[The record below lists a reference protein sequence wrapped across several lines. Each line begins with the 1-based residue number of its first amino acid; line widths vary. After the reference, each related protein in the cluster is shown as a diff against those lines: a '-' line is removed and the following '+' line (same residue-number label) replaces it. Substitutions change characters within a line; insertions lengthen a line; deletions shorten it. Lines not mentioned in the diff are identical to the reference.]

1 MKETESKSQ
10 KGFSLLELLVAVV
23 IIGIIAVMAMTQ
35 FGRTETRIQRQNI
48 ARELKIYL
56 ERARFDSVKRRATIT
71 TDMARVIITSATT
84 FNVTTDMNL
93 NGTIDAADT
102 RFVSLNAR
110 TDARI
115 TGTNLIFP
123 IIIRFDHRGQAFAI
137 NANNVEITPNFTICD
152 ANCTPTTATADN
164 STIITVTPT
173 GTVAMLN
180 GGSALS
186 NIGAPNVTTVA
197 GNASISNLVYV
208 NGNSN
213 SNSY

>member
-1 MKETESKSQ
+1 MKKTESKSQ
-10 KGFSLLELLVAVV
+10 KGFSLLELLIVIAIVA
-23 IIGIIAVMAMTQ
+23 IIAVMAMTQ

-56 ERARFDSVKRRATIT
+56 ERARFDSVKRRAMNAA
-71 TDMARVIITSATT
+71 DQARVVITSATA

-93 NGTIDAADT
+93 NGTIDTADT
-102 RFVSLNAR
+102 RFISLNAR

-123 IIIRFDHRGQAFAI
+123 ITIRFDHRGQAFAV
-137 NANNVEITPNFTICD
+137 NGSNTEITPTFTICD
-152 ANCTPTTATADN
+152 ANCTVSTANANN
-164 STIITVTPT
+164 STVITVTPT

-180 GGSALS
+180 GGSTLS
-186 NIGAPNVTTVA
+186 NISAPNVTTVA
-197 GNASISNLVYV
+197 GNNSISNLVYV
-208 NGNSN
+208 N